1 MNHDIDDVKQGLNK
15 KKIVI
20 FTVLFCLLW
29 YLNYCTPLIFD
40 DYVYSFMFYDTSMGN
55 PLPETA
61 MRIAGV
67 KDIVLSQ
74 WNHYFFWGGRTVAH
88 TLAQFFLWQGKSVF
102 AFVNAACFILLLLEI
117 NWIADRGKISFC
129 FSEETFLFTAGLL
142 WVFSIGLGDVFVW
155 LTLSCNYLWTT
166 VILLGFLLIYVH
178 HYFFGTLLLKSKGLL
193 FLFGLFAGW
202 TNENTVCFVI
212 LVLLYYFFSLHKRD
226 LSLQKN
232 GDLLYGFAGLCTG
245 YLLLMFA
252 PGNYMRFIHESQ
264 NGVLLSG
271 LALFRRNLVGIIRI
285 LALRSVLYGYV
296 LKILFVKK
304 KCKPDQTRQKM
315 ILVSFAFVFLS
326 LSSLCIMLF
335 SPEFRFRSSFPGL
348 VFLIIAAGLARNI
361 SSERSQSVLKNEENG
376 FYRMVRYFAVVYV
389 CFTLFGSIY
398 VYSLQHQQTQV
409 MLAEINK
416 EKNSPTGNALV
427 VQERPYRLR
436 DYKLFN
442 ALTGFHLVFPYSIV
456 ADKNYWINKDV
467 AMYYGIRA
475 IRTEKEEDVWQQE
488 E

>member
-1 MNHDIDDVKQGLNK
+1 MFDSIDQEKGKLDKNK
-15 KKIVI
+15 ALI
-20 FTVLFCLLW
+20 LFSIYLLFW

-212 LVLLYYFFSLHKRD
+212 LALLYYFFSLHKRG

-296 LKILFVKK
+296 QSADSVGRFCGAKR
-304 KCKPDQTRQKM
+304 TRCGA
-315 ILVSFAFVFLS
+315 S
-326 LSSLCIMLF
+326 
-335 SPEFRFRSSFPGL
+335 GL
-348 VFLIIAAGLARNI
+348 I
-361 SSERSQSVLKNEENG
+361 
-376 FYRMVRYFAVVYV
+376 
-389 CFTLFGSIY
+389 
-398 VYSLQHQQTQV
+398 
-409 MLAEINK
+409 
-416 EKNSPTGNALV
+416 
-427 VQERPYRLR
+427 
-436 DYKLFN
+436 
-442 ALTGFHLVFPYSIV
+442 
-456 ADKNYWINKDV
+456 
-467 AMYYGIRA
+467 
-475 IRTEKEEDVWQQE
+475 
-488 E
+488 